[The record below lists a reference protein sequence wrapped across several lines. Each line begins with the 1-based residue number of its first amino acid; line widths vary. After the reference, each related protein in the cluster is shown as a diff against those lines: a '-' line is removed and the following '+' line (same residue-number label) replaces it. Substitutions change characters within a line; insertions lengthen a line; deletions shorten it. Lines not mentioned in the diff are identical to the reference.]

1 MTILMKCSL
10 AITVFLWFF
19 AIAASAQFFKGG
31 VKGGMTAS
39 EVSGDHLSGPDK
51 LGFYG
56 AVYTMYP
63 LSTVSYLQ
71 MEVMY
76 IQKGSRSIPDASNDY
91 FDYNFSL
98 NYVEVPLLYVYNISK
113 FFQHKALRD
122 VLLYGGLS
130 VSKLVGYSETQRD
143 LSLSSGY
150 NTRYKPVELN
160 FLVGFYY
167 PLTSSLYATF
177 GFSNSLT
184 PIRSA
189 SLSATNGITSGQYNS
204 VWSLGLSFIVW

>member
-1 MTILMKCSL
+1 MKCSL
-10 AITVFLWFF
+10 TITVFFWFS
-19 AIAASAQFFKGG
+19 AIAVSAQFFKGG

-63 LSTVSYLQ
+63 ISTASYLQ

-76 IQKGSRSIPDASNDY
+76 IQKGSRSASGANNDY

-98 NYVEVPLLYVYNISK
+98 HYVEVPLLYVYNISD
-113 FFQHKALRD
+113 FFQHKAFHD
-122 VLLYGGLS
+122 VLLFGGFS
-130 VSKLVGYSETQRD
+130 VSKLVGYSETQND
-143 LSLSSGY
+143 LSLSSSY

-160 FLVGFYY
+160 FLAGFCY
-167 PLTSSLYATF
+167 PITSSLYATF
-177 GFSNSLT
+177 GYSNSLT

-189 SLSATNGITSGQYNS
+189 SLSTTNGLTSGQYNS
-204 VWSLGLSFIVW
+204 VWSLGLSFVVW